1 MNETT
6 TDGPAFAQNYL
17 AEARIELAM
26 AATGMKHCLGQLK
39 ESQVWWRPSESMNS
53 VGNLLL
59 HLCGNLRQRF
69 RSVIDGLPDDRDR
82 PTEFSE
88 RGPIPTPE
96 LLLRLD
102 GVIDAADAVLA
113 HLTPSRLLESRLY
126 RSLRGDTEGTV
137 QAVVLQTLM
146 HLSGHVQE
154 IIYITRL
161 QLGDSYQFRSPPS
174 PPAPD
179 AKIIAADDVVFAR
192 GMLPAR
198 APGAPA
204 EVNLSPAPSLA
215 ESRPSDATG
224 EPPLKDYLLD
234 LEQEF
239 QDQND
244 EGKV

>member
-6 TDGPAFAQNYL
+6 TDSRAFAQNYL
-17 AEARIELAM
+17 AEARGELAM
-26 AATGMKHCLGQLK
+26 AATGMKHCLGQLN
-39 ESQVWWRPSESMNS
+39 ESQVWWRPSASMNS

-69 RSVIDGLPDDRDR
+69 RSVIAGLPDDRDR
-82 PTEFSE
+82 PGEFAE
-88 RGPIPTPE
+88 RGPIPTAE
-96 LLLRLD
+96 LLLRLEE
-102 GVIDAADAVLA
+102 VIGAADAVLA
-113 HLTPSRLLESRLY
+113 SLTPSRLLESRRY
-126 RSLRGDTEGTV
+126 RSLRGETVGTV
-137 QAVVLQTLM
+137 QAVVLQTLL

-179 AKIIAADDVVFAR
+179 AKTIAADDVVFAR
-192 GMLPAR
+192 GMLPAHAPASPAEANPSPAPAE
-198 APGAPA
+198 APGAP
-204 EVNLSPAPSLA
+204 
-215 ESRPSDATG
+215 
-224 EPPLKDYLLD
+224 PPKDYLLD

-239 QDQND
+239 QDQNE